1 MPYVA
6 GGAMRNRGL
15 IHSRPLSNM
24 FQLRRRILLL
34 SLALGLASALPVQA
48 AGPTPQVLLKTSM
61 GDIVLELYPD
71 KAPKSVENFIA
82 YVKAGHYNGT
92 VFHRVI
98 NGFMIQGGGYDR
110 NGTEKSTREPV
121 QNEAGNG
128 LRNDRG
134 WISMARTSAP
144 HSATAQFFI
153 NVVDNDRLNYP
164 SFDGWGYATFGKVIK
179 GMDVVDKIKSVP
191 TGARDV
197 PQQPV
202 IIQSATLVN

>member
-1 MPYVA
+1 
-6 GGAMRNRGL
+6 MR
-15 IHSRPLSNM
+15 
-24 FQLRRRILLL
+24 QLRRHILLL
-34 SLALGLASALPVQA
+34 SLALGLSAALPVQA

-71 KAPKSVENFIA
+71 KAPKSVENFIT
-82 YVKAGHYNGT
+82 YVKSGHYNGT

-110 NGTEKSTREPV
+110 NGTEKPTREPV

-134 WISMARTSAP
+134 WVSMARTSAP